1 MLDGSAPPK
10 AELQPQLYA
19 SRVKIFPKSVS
30 GFYRRLK
37 WQMLWLLLALYY
49 VAPWLR
55 WDRGAGAPDQAILV
69 DAEQGRLFFFM
80 IEIWPQEVYY
90 LTGLLIMAAIGLFLA
105 TSLAGRVWC
114 GYACPQT
121 VWTDLFIWV
130 ERLIEGDRAERIRL
144 DRAPWTFGKLA
155 RRTAKHTAWVLI
167 SLVTGGAWV
176 MYFTDAPTL
185 LSDALNLDVSATV
198 LTFVGLFTATTY
210 LLAGWAREQ
219 VCAYMCPWPRI
230 QSAMLDDHSLVV
242 TYQAWRGDR
251 RGAKRK
257 SESWDERTVKGLG
270 DCIDCSQCVH
280 VCPMGIDIREGWNGD
295 CINCGLCV
303 DACAPIMDTV
313 GRPRGL
319 ISYDTLSNSAARA
332 EGRPTHWTAIRPRTV
347 VYALILLVI
356 TAIMSGT
363 LLLRPRLDIS
373 IERDRAPLFVELSDG
388 AIRNGYTVKI
398 SNMTRNTRSYALS
411 VTGIPEALVQVVG
424 HDQQEGPVDIEVR
437 SDFIATFRVTVKAS
451 RDVLKD
457 ASTGIAFSL
466 VEGAGGET
474 AVYDSVFLAPE
485 PMR

>member
-1 MLDGSAPPK
+1 MPDGSPTLK
-10 AELQPQLYA
+10 AEAKPQLYA
-19 SRVKIFPKSVS
+19 SRIKVFPKSVS

-37 WQMLWLLLALYY
+37 WQMLWLLLAIYY

-55 WDRGAGAPDQAILV
+55 WDRGPGAPDQAILV
-69 DAEQGRLFFFM
+69 DAGQGRLYFFM

-130 ERLIEGDRAERIRL
+130 ERRIEGDRAERIRL
-144 DRAPWTFGKLA
+144 DKAPWTLAKLA

-185 LSDALNLDVSATV
+185 LSDALRFDVSVTV

-230 QSAMLDDHSLVV
+230 QSAMLDEHSLVV

-257 SESWDERTVKGLG
+257 SESWDDRTVKGLG
-270 DCIDCSQCVH
+270 DCIDCSQCVQ
-280 VCPMGIDIREGWNGD
+280 VCPMGIDIRNGWNGD

-303 DACAPIMDTV
+303 DACGSIMDTV

-319 ISYDTLSNSAARA
+319 ISYDTLANSAARA
-332 EGRPTHWTAIRPRTV
+332 QGRPTHWTPFRPRTI
-347 VYALILLVI
+347 VYALILLVVG
-356 TAIMSGT
+356 AIMTGT
-363 LLLRPRLDIS
+363 LLLRPRLDVS
-373 IERDRAPLFVELSDG
+373 VERDRAPLYVELSDG

-398 SNMTRNTRSYALS
+398 SNMTRHAHSYALS
-411 VTGIPEALVQVVG
+411 VTGIPEAVVHVVG
-424 HDQQEGPVDIEVR
+424 RDEQVGPVDLEVR
-437 SDFIATFRVTVKAS
+437 SDSIASFRVTVKAS
-451 RDVLKD
+451 RDVLKA